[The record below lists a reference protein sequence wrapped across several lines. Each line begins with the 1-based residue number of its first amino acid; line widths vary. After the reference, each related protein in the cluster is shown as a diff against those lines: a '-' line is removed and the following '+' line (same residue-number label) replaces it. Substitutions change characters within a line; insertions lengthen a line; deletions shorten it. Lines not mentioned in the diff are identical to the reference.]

1 MSDSTA
7 NDTMTLAA
15 EHLARARSLLI
26 TTHARPDGDGLGSMV
41 ALARCAEAAGKKV
54 HLVTDDIP
62 ERYAFLFA
70 GRETA
75 GLSRFPRLAENVDLV
90 VILDTSTP
98 MQMDSV
104 AECLPAVHDKTIVI
118 DHHAVGGDL
127 GIVQWIDPDA
137 AATGVLVGELLDHM
151 GWDVGRDAAEALM
164 ASLVSDTG
172 WLRYANTDARS
183 LIMAAEW
190 VGKGVRTDELYHRLY
205 QNARPTRLKLLARV
219 LDSLELHSQDRLA
232 VMTLTGEDFAATGA
246 RPEETENLINASLE
260 IGTVETAIILIEN
273 EDNIRVSLRSRELL
287 DVAAIARQFGGGGH
301 RRAAGVRIADRLDVV
316 KDKLIH
322 ICDQALRKAVK

>member
-7 NDTMTLAA
+7 NSAMALAA
-15 EHLARARSLLI
+15 DHLTRAGSLLI
-26 TTHARPDGDGLGSMV
+26 TTHARPDGDGLGSMA

-62 ERYAFLFA
+62 ERYEFLFV

-75 GLSRFPRLAENVDLV
+75 GLGRFSRLAQNVDLV

-104 AECLPAVHDKTIVI
+104 AEHLPAVHDKTIVI

-127 GIVQWIDPDA
+127 GIVQWIDAAA
-137 AATGVLVGELLDHM
+137 AATGVLVGEMLDHL
-151 GWDVGRDAAEALM
+151 GWDVDVKSAEALM
-164 ASLVSDTG
+164 SSLVSDTG

-183 LIMAAEW
+183 LTMAAEW
-190 VGKGVRTDELYHRLY
+190 VEKGVRTDELYHRLY
-205 QNARPTRLKLLARV
+205 QTARPTRLKLLARV
-219 LDSLELHSQDRLA
+219 LDGMELYCQDRLA

-260 IGTVETAIILIEN
+260 IGTVETAIMLIEN
-273 EDNIRVSLRSRELL
+273 GDNIRVSLRSRDLL

-301 RRAAGVRIADRLDVV
+301 RRAAGVRIVDRLDVV
-316 KDKLIH
+316 KDKLVH
-322 ICDQALRKAVK
+322 ICDQALRKAAK